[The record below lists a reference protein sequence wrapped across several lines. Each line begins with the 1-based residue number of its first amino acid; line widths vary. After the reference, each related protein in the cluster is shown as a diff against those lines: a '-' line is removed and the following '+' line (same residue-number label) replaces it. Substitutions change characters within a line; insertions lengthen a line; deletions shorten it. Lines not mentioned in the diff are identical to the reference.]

1 MATRK
6 TSKSN
11 QTTAQAT
18 QPRRKRR
25 TRAQIITDLFASFE
39 LFPVVE

>member
-1 MATRK
+1 MAARK
-6 TSKSN
+6 SSKSN
-11 QTTAQAT
+11 QTAAQAT
-18 QPRRKRR
+18 KPRRTRR